1 MTIYHLREFQ
11 ELMFRTY
18 VRHLM
23 FLATFPYHL
32 LRETRRNRASAADSR
47 ALAPSIQTGRRQ

>member
-1 MTIYHLREFQ
+1 MTPYDLREFQ
-11 ELMFRTY
+11 KLMFRAY

-32 LRETRRNRASAADSR
+32 LREMRRNRASAADTR
-47 ALAPSIQTGRRQ
+47 ALAPSIQTRRRR

>member
-1 MTIYHLREFQ
+1 MTVHDLRALRA
-11 ELMFRTY
+11 LMFRAY

-32 LRETRRNRASAADSR
+32 LRDMRRNRASAADTR